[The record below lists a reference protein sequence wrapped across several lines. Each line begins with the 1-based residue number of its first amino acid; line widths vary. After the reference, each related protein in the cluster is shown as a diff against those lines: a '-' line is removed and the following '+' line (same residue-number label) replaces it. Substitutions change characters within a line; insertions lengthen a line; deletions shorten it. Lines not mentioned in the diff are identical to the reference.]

1 MTFSSKSHAARRHS
15 DAGHRSARAQ
25 PSRSWRLLSA
35 LLVMLVV
42 ATSTQA
48 QGQTEKASVAT
59 LPDLGDHLV
68 WVGDRLLQHNV
79 LFDGDAGE
87 VLGMID
93 SPTILTPKLPMTSR
107 ERGEIYSVDIAYSRG
122 TRGERIDYI
131 SIYDIHTLNFV
142 DEIIVPT
149 EFGTSNA
156 SYPYN
161 DKIGD
166 RFIGVF
172 NQFPNTSISIIDL
185 VERKFVEEIITTG
198 CSGIYPID
206 DTRFATLCGNGTVLS
221 ITIDE
226 EGRKLSLHSS
236 EPFFNVVDDPVFMP
250 AGREGTSWYF
260 ISFEGQVH
268 RVDFSAAVPV
278 ADAPWSLLGSG
289 DAGWRPGGLQHVA
302 LHEGLGL
309 LYVAMHEG
317 GAGTHKDAGPEVW
330 SFDLKKK
337 KRVLRIKPPNLTAAF
352 MAAVI
357 GVAPQSSTHSLM
369 DWLLP
374 NEGVHTLTVSR
385 DAEPVLF
392 MRNAGLGAVAVVDA
406 RSGETLRILGEAG
419 FAGPNLGVP

>member
-1 MTFSSKSHAARRHS
+1 
-15 DAGHRSARAQ
+15 
-25 PSRSWRLLSA
+25 LSA
-35 LLVMLVV
+35 LLATLAV
-42 ATSTQA
+42 AVSTQA
-48 QGQTEKASVAT
+48 QMEKASVAT

-68 WVGDRLLQHNV
+68 WVGDRLLEHNV
-79 LFDGDAGE
+79 LFDGDTGE

-93 SPTILTPKLPMTSR
+93 SPTILTAKLPMTSR

-122 TRGERIDYI
+122 NRGERIDFI
-131 SIYDIHTLNFV
+131 SIYDIHTLDFV

-161 DKIGD
+161 DKVGD

-236 EPFFNVVDDPVFMP
+236 EPFFDVVDDPVFMA
-250 AGREGTSWYF
+250 AGREGRSWHF

-278 ADAPWSLLGSG
+278 ADTPWSLLGSG

-337 KRVLRIKPPNLTAAF
+337 KRVLRIKPPNLTAAYL
-352 MAAVI
+352 AGAI
-357 GVAPQSSTHSLM
+357 GVDPESFTYSLM

-385 DAEPVLF
+385 DAEPLLF

-419 FAGPNLGVP
+419 LAGPNLGVP